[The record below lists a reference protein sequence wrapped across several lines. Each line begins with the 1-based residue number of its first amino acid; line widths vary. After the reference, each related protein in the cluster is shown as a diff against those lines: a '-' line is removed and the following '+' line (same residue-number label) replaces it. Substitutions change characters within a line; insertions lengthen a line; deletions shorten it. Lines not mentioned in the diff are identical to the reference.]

1 MIPKTQ
7 SDSKLPAL
15 WECTGASLGFHVFI
29 HATGKARSGQTDSA
43 LREYLNTD
51 TTKARQFLERHVG
64 KIVMEPAGK
73 GYVASGTWDLLGGNQ
88 IRWDGAEGQ
97 S

>member
-1 MIPKTQ
+1 MGWLQHDSVTLWDMRMNKQRLLQYQWIETTQ
-7 SDSKLPAL
+7 RD
-15 WECTGASLGFHVFI
+15 
-29 HATGKARSGQTDSA
+29 
-43 LREYLNTD
+43 LRKYLNTD
-51 TTKARQFLERHVG
+51 TPKARQFLERHFG

-73 GYVASGTWDLLGGNQ
+73 GYVASGNWDLLGGNQ